1 LQEMLIQPIATSS
14 TGCSTVDD
22 PSFYLMD
29 HDIAETCLNNPTLF
43 RARVVHCWQESMHT
57 ERNASSTS
65 QVESATNLINKTTAK
80 RGRSLSS
87 AEEPSSP
94 FPGSSLAFGHEHGL
108 LLSPGSRKRARR
120 VVLQQR
126 TIIEPTAAGTE
137 TDDGNVDEGSNRDEL
152 EEFNRA
158 KGGNKRGIHGT
169 PNRRQIKHVRRLANH
184 GGPASGANIGE
195 PALNAFKLTLS
206 TPTNMLVPL
215 PSKTNRQTVST
226 FKNNAGGAGD
236 VDGISGMGSLE
247 NVPKKKRSR
256 GH

>member
-1 LQEMLIQPIATSS
+1 M
-14 TGCSTVDD
+14 
-22 PSFYLMD
+22 
-29 HDIAETCLNNPTLF
+29 NNPTLF

-57 ERNASSTS
+57 ETNASSTNES
-65 QVESATNLINKTTAK
+65 ESASNSINKTTAK

-94 FPGSSLAFGHEHGL
+94 FPGSSSEFGHEHGL

-126 TIIEPTAAGTE
+126 TIEPTAGTE
-137 TDDGNVDEGSNRDEL
+137 TDDGNADDGSNRDEL

-169 PNRRQIKHVRRLANH
+169 LNHRHKHVRRLANH

-215 PSKTNRQTVST
+215 PSKTNRQIVST
-226 FKNNAGGAGD
+226 FKNNSGGAGD